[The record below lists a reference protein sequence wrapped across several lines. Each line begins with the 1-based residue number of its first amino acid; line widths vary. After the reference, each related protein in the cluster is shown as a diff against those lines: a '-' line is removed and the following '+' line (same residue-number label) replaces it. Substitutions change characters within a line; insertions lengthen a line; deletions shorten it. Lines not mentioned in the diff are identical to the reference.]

1 MKSKRNRF
9 RTLLASCLIV
19 CAGHAAMGQ
28 ENGLRLHFDFKN
40 MNGTSVSDTEC
51 SGITASLKNE
61 ATVSKMG
68 KYRVL
73 DLGSGSGYLDLTE
86 QAGELFK
93 GMDAYSISM
102 YYRVD
107 EKASLSGAGFFL
119 WTFSSSAACTGSED
133 KYSAYRLNAQRFAN
147 ATGGYG
153 NETAIEIG
161 GEAAK
166 GKWTHVVYTQDGQTG
181 TLYLD
186 GVAKGTNTE
195 MPTNSSNFT
204 TSVPYAWIG
213 RPAFTA
219 DNYLR
224 QTLVADVR
232 LYDRVLE
239 TSEIG
244 ELAAAVDDLEYE
256 YTYGNP
262 GDFTALQNAINEAQ
276 EYIASHASSYT
287 GAIVALY
294 QDEVNIAQD
303 LANEGKVNQNAIDRQ
318 LENLA
323 SARTALEATEGFD
336 FDVTGIT
343 TGYDTE
349 RGFRHP
355 GALHTDADFERI
367 RKQLKAGNEK
377 VVAAY
382 NVLVNAGFSQS
393 TAATNPV
400 PTIIRGGGSR
410 RKLH

>member
-19 CAGHAAMGQ
+19 CAGHTAMGQ

-73 DLGSGSGYLDLTE
+73 NLGSGTGYLDLTE

-93 GMDAYSISM
+93 SMDAYSISM

-119 WTFSSSAACTGSED
+119 WTFSSSAACTGSEG

-204 TSVPYAWIG
+204 TSVPYA
-213 RPAFTA
+213 
-219 DNYLR
+219 
-224 QTLVADVR
+224 
-232 LYDRVLE
+232 
-239 TSEIG
+239 
-244 ELAAAVDDLEYE
+244 
-256 YTYGNP
+256 
-262 GDFTALQNAINEAQ
+262 
-276 EYIASHASSYT
+276 
-287 GAIVALY
+287 
-294 QDEVNIAQD
+294 
-303 LANEGKVNQNAIDRQ
+303 
-318 LENLA
+318 
-323 SARTALEATEGFD
+323 
-336 FDVTGIT
+336 
-343 TGYDTE
+343 
-349 RGFRHP
+349 
-355 GALHTDADFERI
+355 
-367 RKQLKAGNEK
+367 
-377 VVAAY
+377 
-382 NVLVNAGFSQS
+382 
-393 TAATNPV
+393 
-400 PTIIRGGGSR
+400 
-410 RKLH
+410 

>member
-1 MKSKRNRF
+1 
-9 RTLLASCLIV
+9 
-19 CAGHAAMGQ
+19 
-28 ENGLRLHFDFKN
+28 

-73 DLGSGSGYLDLTE
+73 NLGSGTGYLDLTE

-93 GMDAYSISM
+93 SMDAYSISM

-119 WTFSSSAACTGSED
+119 WTFSSSAACTGSEG

-219 DNYLR
+219 DNYLK

-232 LYDRVLE
+232 LYDRVLG

-276 EYIASHASSYT
+276 EYITSHTSSYT

-303 LANEGKVNQNAIDRQ
+303 LVNEGKVNQNAIDRQ

-323 SARTALEATEGFD
+323 SARTALEAAAGFD

-377 VVAAY
+377 
-382 NVLVNAGFSQS
+382 S
-393 TAATNPV
+393 
-400 PTIIRGGGSR
+400 
-410 RKLH
+410 